1 MESDLKIEC
10 YVKIGYQNS
19 AIQTKYDTAWWR
31 LLSEEDLNN
40 IENANEGDDDVDESS
55 SDIEEM
61 KKILKTGKKR
71 GRRAQSKY
79 QHVNDLVETIC
90 ENEYFRR
97 KLIFTNNKP
106 QKNKEVYDKVI
117 KELNEKCESNFC
129 LTGLDQIEKLCIAM
143 CTEKLFT

>member
-1 MESDLKIEC
+1 MSKLDIKILQ
-10 YVKIGYQNS
+10 YKQN
-19 AIQTKYDTAWWR
+19 TTLLGDDV
-31 LLSEEDLNN
+31 LSEEDLNN

-71 GRRAQSKY
+71 GRRAQSEY

-117 KELNEKCESNFC
+117 KELNEQCESNFC